1 MGFIIF
7 YFLMF
12 IGTFLLVVRYM
23 LEESQLEV
31 GVALVLSAIWF
42 ISLPIIVWDK
52 AKDWVQEKDINQKI
66 QAWYDKGDW

>member
-12 IGTFLLVVRYM
+12 IGTFLLVARYM

-31 GVALVLSAIWF
+31 GVALVLSAVWF
-42 ISLPIIVWDK
+42 ISLPIIVWDE

>member
-12 IGTFLLVVRYM
+12 IGTFLLVARYM

-42 ISLPIIVWDK
+42 ISLPIIVCDE
-52 AKDWVQEKDINQKI
+52 AKDWVREKDINQKI

>member
-12 IGTFLLVVRYM
+12 IGTFLLVARYM
-23 LEESQLEV
+23 LEKSQLEV

-42 ISLPIIVWDK
+42 ISLPIIVWDE

>member
-12 IGTFLLVVRYM
+12 IGTFLLVARYM

>member
-12 IGTFLLVVRYM
+12 IGTFLLVARYM

-42 ISLPIIVWDK
+42 ISLPIIVWDE

>member
-1 MGFIIF
+1 
-7 YFLMF
+7 MF

-23 LEESQLEV
+23 LEQSQLEV

-42 ISLPIIVWDK
+42 ISLPIIVWDE

>member
-42 ISLPIIVWDK
+42 ISLPIIVWDE

>member
-12 IGTFLLVVRYM
+12 IGTFLLVARDM

-42 ISLPIIVWDK
+42 ISLPIIVWDE

>member
-1 MGFIIF
+1 
-7 YFLMF
+7 MF
-12 IGTFLLVVRYM
+12 IGTFLLVARYM

-42 ISLPIIVWDK
+42 ISLPIIVLDK

>member
-1 MGFIIF
+1 
-7 YFLMF
+7 MF
-12 IGTFLLVVRYM
+12 IGTFLLVARDM

-42 ISLPIIVWDK
+42 ISLPIIVWDE

>member
-42 ISLPIIVWDK
+42 ISLPIIVWDE
-52 AKDWVQEKDINQKI
+52 AKDWVREKDINQKI

>member
-1 MGFIIF
+1 
-7 YFLMF
+7 MF
-12 IGTFLLVVRYM
+12 IGTFLLVARYM

>member
-1 MGFIIF
+1 
-7 YFLMF
+7 MF
-12 IGTFLLVVRYM
+12 IGTFLLVARYM

-42 ISLPIIVWDK
+42 ISLPIIVWDE

>member
-23 LEESQLEV
+23 LEQSQLEV

-42 ISLPIIVWDK
+42 ISLPIIVWDE

>member
-1 MGFIIF
+1 
-7 YFLMF
+7 MF
-12 IGTFLLVVRYM
+12 IGTFLLVARYM

-52 AKDWVQEKDINQKI
+52 AKGWVQEKDINQKI

>member
-1 MGFIIF
+1 
-7 YFLMF
+7 MF
-12 IGTFLLVVRYM
+12 IGTFLLVARDM

-42 ISLPIIVWDK
+42 IPLPIIVWDE

>member
-12 IGTFLLVVRYM
+12 IGTFLLVARYM

-66 QAWYDKGDW
+66 QAWYDKGGW